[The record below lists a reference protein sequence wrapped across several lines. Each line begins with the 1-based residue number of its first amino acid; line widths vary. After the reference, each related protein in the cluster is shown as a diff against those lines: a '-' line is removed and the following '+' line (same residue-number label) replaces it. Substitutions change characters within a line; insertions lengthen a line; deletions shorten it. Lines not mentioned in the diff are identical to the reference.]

1 MPKPRPD
8 RDSTISIKNHIND
21 KNVILALVR
30 SKKNTKT
37 NFGKLTTVKLNIH
50 QDIPLPVARE
60 KNVTKNYC
68 NG

>member
-1 MPKPRPD
+1 MPKPRPE

-37 NFGKLTTVKLNIH
+37 NFGKVTTVKLYIH
-50 QDIPLPVARE
+50 QDIPLPVA
-60 KNVTKNYC
+60 
-68 NG
+68 